1 MKIKPFLEFYT
12 YFYEIEPTSPARL
25 PVRRAMALSPTLR
38 GAVGNGFIRSAEC
51 INAFPTGAT
60 GESAATKLP
69 CHSERPR
76 VIAQAGFSCPF
87 GAIHLQVAQRAG
99 RGRAKTFPWGKVDS
113 KSPDS
118 AILKTDEG

>member
-1 MKIKPFLEFYT
+1 MKIKPFLEFYA
-12 YFYEIEPTSPARL
+12 YFYEIAPTLPVRP
-25 PVRRAMALSPTLR
+25 PVRRATILSPTLR
-38 GAVGNGFIRSAEC
+38 GAVGNGFIRSSER

-76 VIAQAGFSCPF
+76 GMAQASLPCSY

-113 KSPDS
+113 KSPDW
-118 AILKTDEG
+118 AILKTDE

>member
-1 MKIKPFLEFYT
+1 MKIKPFLEFYA
-12 YFYEIEPTSPARL
+12 YFYEIAPTFSVRL
-25 PVRRAMALSPTLR
+25 PVRRTAILSPTLR

-51 INAFPTGAT
+51 INAFPT
-60 GESAATKLP
+60 
-69 CHSERPR
+69 
-76 VIAQAGFSCPF
+76 